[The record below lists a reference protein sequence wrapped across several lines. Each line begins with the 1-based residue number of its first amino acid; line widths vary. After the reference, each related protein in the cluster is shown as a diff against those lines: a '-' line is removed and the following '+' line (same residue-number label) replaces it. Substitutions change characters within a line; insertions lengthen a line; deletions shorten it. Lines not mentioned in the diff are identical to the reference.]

1 MEDSIQK
8 KIFYKS
14 IFNNNEKEDFHEQI
28 LENKLSSRKKKLFQL
43 LMQKR
48 IANTFILKE
57 EEKNPQNQLSKVSIL
72 IHKEDYDNIQNGLNL
87 FYYFL
92 INNKKLE
99 KENINY
105 IFENIYYR
113 LLDIISSNKSF
124 GENKHMNKIL
134 FLVNYLT
141 TENNIFIGPITEKL
155 FLSNLK
161 KIIEINI
168 KNNIFINM
176 IIPLL
181 SDILIDKKKFVQI
194 MNEIN
199 VIEIMKIKIEQKN
212 NDKDNI
218 EQLLILMNNF
228 IMNINKEMTHKF
240 KFILEY
246 VLNIFNNNDIIND
259 VNNFNNDDSLIMNSI
274 FDILIY
280 MANDKKNINLIK
292 NKNCLLFIKNII
304 NNKINI
310 NLHIYLLKCY
320 ELLSNILMNTVNF
333 DNKKEIISYLYSN
346 SENINL
352 SIRLPFI
359 DELIESIKNKNKS
372 LIYIFLNCI
381 NSLINNCDQ
390 FCEEYCSYN
399 NFANILIDL
408 FNNKILK
415 KIKNEII
422 IFFINIIE
430 VNNIKIYK
438 YLLNTELF
446 STIISYLNKKLK
458 SKNNSTNVIIYNII
472 YFINKCLLMGNEK
485 DKEEMI
491 NMLNKNK
498 FKEVVEN
505 LIENKDESISNISR
519 SIFIKYF
526 SEPENIYR
534 KDDNNNDNMI
544 IE

>member
-1 MEDSIQK
+1 
-8 KIFYKS
+8 
-14 IFNNNEKEDFHEQI
+14 
-28 LENKLSSRKKKLFQL
+28 
-43 LMQKR
+43 
-48 IANTFILKE
+48 
-57 EEKNPQNQLSKVSIL
+57 
-72 IHKEDYDNIQNGLNL
+72 
-87 FYYFL
+87 
-92 INNKKLE
+92 
-99 KENINY
+99 
-105 IFENIYYR
+105 
-113 LLDIISSNKSF
+113 
-124 GENKHMNKIL
+124 
-134 FLVNYLT
+134 
-141 TENNIFIGPITEKL
+141 
-155 FLSNLK
+155 
-161 KIIEINI
+161 
-168 KNNIFINM
+168 
-176 IIPLL
+176 
-181 SDILIDKKKFVQI
+181 
-194 MNEIN
+194 
-199 VIEIMKIKIEQKN
+199 
-212 NDKDNI
+212 
-218 EQLLILMNNF
+218 
-228 IMNINKEMTHKF
+228 
-240 KFILEY
+240 
-246 VLNIFNNNDIIND
+246 
-259 VNNFNNDDSLIMNSI
+259 
-274 FDILIY
+274 
-280 MANDKKNINLIK
+280 
-292 NKNCLLFIKNII
+292 
-304 NNKINI
+304 
-310 NLHIYLLKCY
+310 
-320 ELLSNILMNTVNF
+320 MNTVNF

-399 NFANILIDL
+399 NFANTLIDL